1 MNSSQII
8 ATYETILDL
17 TGQMLKAA
25 QDSDWDLLVS
35 LEQDCRISV
44 EKLMADNPAQPLT
57 GQLQRRK
64 VEIIRQVL
72 ADDAEI
78 RNITEPW
85 MVQLQNLLGNAGR
98 ERRLNQAY
106 RPGGDG

>member
-1 MNSSQII
+1 MDNSQII
-8 ATYETILDL
+8 GTYETILDI
-17 TGQMLKAA
+17 TGQMLRAA

-35 LEQDCRISV
+35 LEEDCRISV
-44 EKLMADNPAQPLT
+44 EKLMAGNPAQPLPAR
-57 GQLQRRK
+57 LQQRK

-85 MVQLQNLLGNAGR
+85 MLQLQNILGNTNR

-106 RPGGDG
+106 RLSGDG